1 MSAIQVSLTSDFI
14 CPWCLI
20 GERRL
25 QAAVARL
32 PQDVAVEVRW
42 LPFQLNPT
50 MPKAGIDRRA
60 YRTAKFGSWKHSQ
73 ALDAEVAAAGRGDGI
88 AFNHAAMLRT
98 PNTWAAHRLM
108 RLAARQG
115 NPTRLAERLFAGY
128 FIEGHDLSDAD
139 QLAALAVEAGL
150 PEAGVKAVI
159 ASEEYGDEVRALEA
173 EGRAAGISGM
183 PYFQIGEIAVYG
195 AQPVEVLLDALKQA
209 AQATAT
215 T

>member
-1 MSAIQVSLTSDFI
+1 VSAIQVSLTSDFI

>member
-1 MSAIQVSLTSDFI
+1 MRCSFCAERDLKREGCRPGCPSGGARACRSSAKAVDWAQRALAAAVPLQETMTVSAIKVALTSDFI

-73 ALDAEVAAAGRGDGI
+73 ALDAEVAA
-88 AFNHAAMLRT
+88 
-98 PNTWAAHRLM
+98 
-108 RLAARQG
+108 
-115 NPTRLAERLFAGY
+115 
-128 FIEGHDLSDAD
+128 
-139 QLAALAVEAGL
+139 
-150 PEAGVKAVI
+150 
-159 ASEEYGDEVRALEA
+159 
-173 EGRAAGISGM
+173 
-183 PYFQIGEIAVYG
+183 
-195 AQPVEVLLDALKQA
+195 
-209 AQATAT
+209 
-215 T
+215 

>member
-173 EGRAAGISGM
+173 EGRAAGISGV

>member
-73 ALDAEVAAAGRGDGI
+73 ALDAGVAAAGRGDGI